1 MLSHSSTVR
10 DRDVSDDQKHTKPES
25 QQKKHK
31 SVTNAVESIEPIQN
45 RFAHPLIHSK
55 PLCLSLY
62 VSALRDCLDRRLATG
77 ARGAIADDWPST
89 RRLALWCR
97 SLCRH

>member
-1 MLSHSSTVR
+1 
-10 DRDVSDDQKHTKPES
+10 
-25 QQKKHK
+25 
-31 SVTNAVESIEPIQN
+31 
-45 RFAHPLIHSK
+45 LIHSK